1 MHKLHLLRKHLTN
14 AVPALTRDPERLL
27 TFVEDGHIEF
37 YRGPTLSH
45 EYQYTAQ
52 LILTDYAGDTDA
64 VIIPLLDWLSAYQP
78 DADPAEAV
86 SFEAELLNH
95 QTVDLALRVRL
106 TERVVATR
114 HCDTGEIHAEHR
126 APYFAPPDCPEV
138 DWQLLIRERLGGA
151 FIHAG
156 QWPTPGGNDG
166 Q

>member
-1 MHKLHLLRKHLTN
+1 MQKLHLLRKHLIN
-14 AVPALTRDPERLL
+14 AVPHLKRDPERLL
-27 TFVEDGHIEF
+27 TFVEDGQIEF

-52 LILTDYAGDTDA
+52 LILTDYAGEVDA

-78 DADPAEAV
+78 NADPAEAV

-114 HCDTGEIHAEHR
+114 DCETGEIRAEHR
-126 APYFAPPDCPEV
+126 APYFAPPECPEV
-138 DWQLLIRERLGGA
+138 NWQLLIRDGLGGA
-151 FIHAG
+151 FIPAG
-156 QWPTPGGNDG
+156 QWPTPGGQDG